1 MFFLQNKETI
11 SHLFYY
17 CTHIKDI
24 WNQVQIYFT
33 DCLHFSQLK
42 PQTAIFRFH
51 NIDNDTSQISIIKYL
66 KIRRAVNNRNK
77 CERFRKTRHKIEHNR
92 K

>member
-17 CTHIKDI
+17 WKHIKDI

-42 PQTAIFRFH
+42 PQTTIFWFH
-51 NIDNDTSQISIIKYL
+51 NIDNDTS
-66 KIRRAVNNRNK
+66 
-77 CERFRKTRHKIEHNR
+77 
-92 K
+92 